1 LLFVLASSTF
11 LAGDDRSAPHFFD
24 DDPLEREP
32 ESQDASGAEERD
44 IDVEADLVVNL
55 FSRPGDPT
63 PDVRAQNVNTIDE
76 VPDSSW
82 FTNRI
87 YANPL
92 TIEELRRGPNT
103 LPGPAPGR
111 WTVIKPKTS
120 GVAPGFTVRD
130 ENGEVWFLSFDPED
144 YPNAPTG
151 AIAVATRIFWA
162 LGYNQVESYLTRVHP
177 QNLVVAPDA
186 EIKTRGG
193 IRRMTMDDV
202 EEVLG
207 RAAEGEDGS
216 HRVMAGRAVPGKI
229 LGPFRYHGT
238 RPDDPN
244 DVVPHEHRRELRA
257 LKVFGAWT
265 NLVDLKANNTLDTLV
280 PVDGRGV
287 VRHYLQDVGSGFG
300 TGALGP
306 HQWDEGHEYL
316 FEADALLK
324 RLFSFGFYI
333 RPWQT
338 VNYPDLPEAG
348 RFEAEAF
355 DPDEW
360 RPRVPTGAFLRAR
373 DDDNFWAALRVMAF
387 TDEMIRAVARE
398 ARLGDEAAEEWIA
411 DVLIQRRDKI
421 GQTYLPRINPL
432 VRFSLDGSGALRF
445 ENAATEA
452 GFAAPPARGYRA
464 VWYRFDNDTGASH
477 PIGETTATDG
487 RTLKAPALPADA
499 AFLKIEVSAL
509 DPPHASWTLPVEV
522 YFRRTASGWKL
533 VGLERRLP
541 SAT

>member
-1 LLFVLASSTF
+1 
-11 LAGDDRSAPHFFD
+11 
-24 DDPLEREP
+24 
-32 ESQDASGAEERD
+32 
-44 IDVEADLVVNL
+44 
-55 FSRPGDPT
+55 
-63 PDVRAQNVNTIDE
+63 VRAENVNTIDE

-82 FTNRI
+82 FTNRV
-87 YANPL
+87 YAKPL

-103 LPGPAPGR
+103 IAGPAAAR
-111 WTVIKPKTS
+111 WTVIQPKTS

-144 YPNAPTG
+144 VPNASTG

-162 LGYNQVESYLTRVHP
+162 LGYNQVESYLTRIHP
-177 QNLVVAPDA
+177 ENLVVAPDA
-186 EIKTRGG
+186 EIKMRSGK
-193 IRRMTMDDV
+193 RRMTMDDV
-202 EEVLG
+202 EEVLDE
-207 RAAEGEDGS
+207 AAEGEDGS
-216 HRVMAGRAVPGKI
+216 YRVIAGRALPGKVI
-229 LGPFRYHGT
+229 GPFRYHGT

-280 PVDGRGV
+280 PENGRGV

-300 TGALGP
+300 SGALGP

-316 FEADALLK
+316 FEGGALFK
-324 RLFSFGFYI
+324 RLVSLGFYI

-348 RFEAEAF
+348 RFAAEAF
-355 DPDEW
+355 DPDKW

-387 TDEMIRAVARE
+387 TDEMIRAVVRE
-398 ARLGDEAAEEWIA
+398 GRYGDEAAEEWIA

-452 GFAAPPARGYRA
+452 GFASPPAGGYRA
-464 VWYRFDNDTGASH
+464 VWYRFDNDTGQSQ
-477 PIGETTATDG
+477 PIGEATAADG
-487 RTLKAPALPADA
+487 QPLQAPALPGDA
-499 AFLKIEVSAL
+499 AFLKIEVSAVE
-509 DPPHASWTLPVEV
+509 PPNPSWTLPVEV

-533 VGLERRLP
+533 VGLERRIP
-541 SAT
+541 STT